1 MSLYQSIAVMV
12 LSVVIPVAVAAATH
26 AVRKVT
32 HARRIEVEQVQREDA
47 RARPHTNH
55 GIL

>member
-1 MSLYQSIAVMV
+1 MSLYQSIGVMI
-12 LSVVIPVAVAAATH
+12 LSVAIPVAVAAVTH

-32 HARRIEVEQVQREDA
+32 HARRVAVEQVQREDA
-47 RARPHTNH
+47 RAPHTNH